1 MVTCIVK
8 KIKRKEVAMMRG
20 SPMSKEAWELGYTK
34 VSNFFSCRIFGAFS
48 RPKCFVNFL
57 EWNIVYRAPPKL
69 FDHRT
74 YFL

>member
-1 MVTCIVK
+1 MYCENNK
-8 KIKRKEVAMMRG
+8 KEGG
-20 SPMSKEAWELGYTK
+20 SHDEGFPYEQRDLGIRLHK
-34 VSNFFSCRIFGAFS
+34 GKQFFSCRIFGAFS

-57 EWNIVYRAPPKL
+57 EWNTVYRAPPKL

>member
-1 MVTCIVK
+1 MYCEK
-8 KIKRKEVAMMRG
+8 KIKKKEVAMMRG
-20 SPMSKEAWELGYTK
+20 SLPYEQRGLGTRLHK
-34 VSNFFSCRIFGAFS
+34 GKQFFSCRIFGDFS

-57 EWNIVYRAPPKL
+57 EWNIVYREPPKL